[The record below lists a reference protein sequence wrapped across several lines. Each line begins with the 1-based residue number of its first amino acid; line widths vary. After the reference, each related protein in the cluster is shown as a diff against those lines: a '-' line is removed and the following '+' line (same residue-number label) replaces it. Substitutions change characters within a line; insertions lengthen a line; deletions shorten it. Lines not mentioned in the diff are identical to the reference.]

1 MICLT
6 SPGAAWVR
14 LVISGWVADLPS
26 RPSKDT
32 TTSRPGK
39 IDSTA

>member
-1 MICLT
+1 MICRTLL
-6 SPGAAWVR
+6 GAAWVR
-14 LVISGWVADLPS
+14 LVISGWVADWLS
-26 RPSKDT
+26 RPSRDI